1 MLVASHILIAEPDPE
16 SEEIL
21 VFSVTTR
28 CKRLIVKVG
37 DKEVVVE
44 RQRDKLIVRKD
55 GAYTTKR
62 VTLKY
67 PKEKPYL
74 FYTKREDGTVII
86 EAEALY

>member
-1 MLVASHILIAEPDPE
+1 MIIIAEPDPE

-37 DKEVVVE
+37 DKGEVIVE
-44 RQRDKLIVRKD
+44 RQRDKLIVRKN

>member
-1 MLVASHILIAEPDPE
+1 MIIIAEPDPE

-37 DKEVVVE
+37 DKGEVIVE
-44 RQRDKLIVRKD
+44 RQRDKLIVRKN
-55 GAYTTKR
+55 GAYTAKR

-67 PKEKPYL
+67 PSNKPYL

>member
-1 MLVASHILIAEPDPE
+1 MHLLIVEPDPE

-28 CKRLIVKVG
+28 CKRLVVKVG
-37 DKEVVVE
+37 DKGEVIVE

-74 FYTKREDGTVII
+74 FYTKREGGTVII

>member
-1 MLVASHILIAEPDPE
+1 MIIIAEPDPE
-16 SEEIL
+16 SDEIL

-28 CKRLIVKVG
+28 CKRLLIKVG

-44 RQRDKLIVRKD
+44 RQRDKLIVKKD
-55 GAYTTKR
+55 GAYMTKR

-67 PKEKPYL
+67 PSNKSYL
-74 FYTKREDGTVII
+74 FYTRTADGTVEI